1 MNLVKSTGTFGFY
14 TIISRLLGYLRDVL
28 IAIFLGTGFIAD
40 AFFVAFRIPNT
51 FRRLFAEGTFNAAF
65 IPSYTSEVVKGK
77 SKSNIFANEIFNL
90 LLCCLLFLVFLIEVF
105 MPIFVS
111 LIAPGFVGNTEKI
124 KLAIDLT
131 RITFPFLL
139 FVSLS
144 SFFAAILN
152 SYNKFAAASAAPIIL
167 NLILISILL
176 LGNYINDDLV
186 YYLSYGVSIAGLL
199 QLIFLYIF
207 VKKFFV
213 IKFNFNFNLSKKAKL
228 FFKKLLPSIFSSGV
242 TQINILIG
250 TIIASFQASAV
261 SYLYYADRV
270 YQINL
275 AIAGI
280 AIGVVVLPQLSKH
293 VYLKKKSKILKIQNK
308 ALELSMF
315 LSLPASVALLI
326 GSEQIISS
334 LFGYGSFNDKAVI
347 NSAKALYYFGLG
359 LPSFA
364 LIKVFSTFFF
374 ANNDTKTPFYISL
387 VSVILN
393 VLISVYY
400 FKNVGF
406 IIIPIATTISSWFN
420 SIILFIFLFNKKLFR
435 FNEIFFIKLFKIIF
449 ASIVMGIFFIY
460 LMKIFENHLVYDY
473 DFKLFYL
480 ILSVFLGLTLYLLVS
495 FFIKAF
501 NYKDLQLKY

>member
-14 TIISRLLGYLRDVL
+14 TIISRILGYFRDVL
-28 IAIFLGTGFIAD
+28 IAIFLGTGFLAD

-65 IPSYTSEVVKGK
+65 VPSYTSELVKGK
-77 SKSNIFANEIFNL
+77 SKSSKFASEIFNL
-90 LLCCLLFLVFLIEVF
+90 LFCVLFFLVLVIEIF
-105 MPIFVS
+105 MPVFVN
-111 LIAPGFVGNTEKI
+111 LIAPGFAEDDKKI
-124 KLAIDLT
+124 ELAIDLT

-152 SYNKFAAASAAPIIL
+152 SHNKFAASSAAPIVL
-167 NLILISILL
+167 NFILIGILL
-176 LGNYINDDLV
+176 FGKYLNDDLI
-186 YYLSYGVSIAGLL
+186 YYLSYGVSLAGLL
-199 QLIFLYIF
+199 QLIFLYKF
-207 VKKFFV
+207 VKKFYSV
-213 IKFNFNFNLSKKAKL
+213 KFNFKFKLNQKVKNF
-228 FFKKLLPSIFSSGV
+228 FRKLLPSIFSSGV

-261 SYLYYADRV
+261 SYLYYADRI

-280 AIGVVVLPQLSKH
+280 AIGVVILPQLSKS
-293 VYLKKKSKILKIQNK
+293 VYLKKKSKILQIQNK

-326 GSEQIISS
+326 GSEQIISA
-334 LFGYGSFNDKAVI
+334 LFGYGSFNENAVL
-347 NSAKALYYFGLG
+347 NSSKALYYFGLG
-359 LPSFA
+359 LPAFA

-393 VLISVYY
+393 IIISLYY
-400 FKNVGF
+400 FKSIGF
-406 IIIPIATTISSWFN
+406 VIIPIATSISSWFN
-420 SIILFIFLFNKKLFR
+420 SILLFIYLKNKD
-435 FNEIFFIKLFKIIF
+435 LFKFSTIFIINFFKILF
-449 ASIVMGIFFIY
+449 ASIIMGIFFKY
-460 LMKIFENHLVYDY
+460 LIIIFENKLIYDY
-473 DFKLFYL
+473 HLKSFYL
-480 ILSVFLGLTLYLLVS
+480 ILFVILGSIFYLLIS

-501 NYKDLQLKY
+501 NSKDLQLKY